1 MEREG
6 KQAGW
11 SKVLENGKITPRGRE
26 REASRLEQSVR
37 KREDDF
43 KRKRKGSKQ
52 VREETGLVVGG
63 DIFEK

>member
-1 MEREG
+1 M
-6 KQAGW
+6 
-11 SKVLENGKITPRGRE
+11 LENGKITPRGRE

-37 KREDDF
+37 KREDYS